1 MIKRIISGAV
11 LIGLI
16 VGMFFIRQLN
26 VMYFGLFIGI
36 MAIAGTLEFMLASKK
51 LSIAQSI
58 LTGLLPVFVFEG
70 YIFADSLGVSF
81 ARLFAYVG
89 AGYVFLQLAVLVL
102 DYKHSKLDGFA
113 FSFVCAVYPTV
124 LLLPMMYINDFKFNS
139 LVALIMCF
147 VVPPCADT
155 FAYWVGISLKG
166 KKLCPK
172 ISPKKTISGA
182 IGGLLGGVIGG
193 IVLYF
198 IAKATGILTYSLTM
212 PGYLT
217 FALIGLVGAI
227 LCETGDLVESVI
239 KRQLGIKDMSNL
251 IPGHGG
257 ILDRIDG
264 IIYTV
269 PFIFIVFT
277 LI

>member
-1 MIKRIISGAV
+1 MIKRIISGAI

-16 VGMFFIRQLN
+16 IGMFFARKLDT
-26 VMYFGLFIGI
+26 MYFALFIGI
-36 MAIAGTLEFMLASKK
+36 MAIAGTVEFMFATKK
-51 LSIAQSI
+51 LSLAQKI
-58 LTGLLPVFVFEG
+58 LTGLLPVFIFEG
-70 YIFADSLGVSF
+70 YIFIEISF
-81 ARLFAYVG
+81 AKYLSYIVVAYVI
-89 AGYVFLQLAVLVL
+89 LNLAILVL

-113 FSFVCAVYPTV
+113 YSLVCAIYPTA
-124 LLLPMMYINDFKFNS
+124 LLIPMLYINDFKANS

-182 IGGLLGGVIGG
+182 IGGLLGGVVGG

>member
-1 MIKRIISGAV
+1 MRIYISV
-11 LIGLI
+11 LPL
-16 VGMFFIRQLN
+16 L
-26 VMYFGLFIGI
+26 LFIMEGNWYSSFAMGGI
-36 MAIAGTLEFMLASKK
+36 CALKAFSFSMHSRLKAFISLAGTNRPPSRVT
-51 LSIAQSI
+51 SI
-58 LTGLLPVFVFEG
+58 
-70 YIFADSLGVSF
+70 SF
-81 ARLFAYVG
+81 AKYLAYIVVAYVI
-89 AGYVFLQLAVLVL
+89 LNLAILVL

-113 FSFVCAVYPTV
+113 YSLVCAIYPTA
-124 LLLPMMYINDFKFNS
+124 LLIPMLYINDFKANS

-227 LCETGDLVESVI
+227 FCETGDLVESVI

>member
-1 MIKRIISGAV
+1 MIKRIISGAI

-16 VGMFFIRQLN
+16 IGMFFVRKIDTL
-26 VMYFGLFIGI
+26 YFSLFIGI
-36 MAIAGTLEFMLASKK
+36 MAIAGTIEFMFATKK
-51 LSIAQSI
+51 LSIAQKI
-58 LTGLLPVFVFEG
+58 LTGLLPVFIFEG
-70 YIFADSLGVSF
+70 YIFIEIPF
-81 ARLFAYVG
+81 ARYIAYVVI
-89 AGYVFLQLAVLVL
+89 AYVILNLAVLVL
-102 DYKHSKLDGFA
+102 DYKNSKLEGFA
-113 FSFVCAVYPTV
+113 YSLVCAIYPTA
-124 LLLPMMYINDFKFNS
+124 LLVPMLYINDFKANS
-139 LVALIMCF
+139 LVALILCF
-147 VVPPCADT
+147 VVAPCADT

-182 IGGLLGGVIGG
+182 IGGLLGGIIGG
-193 IVLYF
+193 VVLYY
-198 IAKATGILTYSLTM
+198 IANSTGILTYDLTM
-212 PGYLT
+212 PGWLT
-217 FALIGLVGAI
+217 FGLIGLVGAI
-227 LCETGDLVESVI
+227 FCETGDLVESVI
-239 KRQLGIKDMSNL
+239 KRQIGIKDMSNL

>member
-16 VGMFFIRQLN
+16 IGMFFIRQLN
-26 VMYFGLFIGI
+26 VTYFSLFIGI

-58 LTGLLPVFVFEG
+58 LTGLLPVFIFEG

-113 FSFVCAVYPTV
+113 FSLVCAVYPTV
-124 LLLPMMYINDFKFNS
+124 LLLPMLYINDFEYNS

-147 VVPPCADT
+147 VVPPCADM
-155 FAYWVGISLKG
+155 FAYWVGISVKG
-166 KKLCPK
+166 KKLCPE

-182 IGGLLGGVIGG
+182 IGGLVGG
-193 IVLYF
+193 IVGAIALYF
-198 IAKATGILTYSLTM
+198 IAKASGILTYDLAM
-212 PGYLT
+212 PGWLL
-217 FALIGLVGAI
+217 FGLVGLFGAL
-227 LCETGDLVESVI
+227 LCETGDLVESII
-239 KRQLGIKDMSNL
+239 KRQLGIKDMGKL

-269 PFIFIVFT
+269 PFIYLIFT

>member
-1 MIKRIISGAV
+1 MIKRIISGAI

-16 VGMFFIRQLN
+16 IGMFFVRKIDTL
-26 VMYFGLFIGI
+26 YFSLFIGI
-36 MAIAGTLEFMLASKK
+36 MAIAGTIEFMFATKK
-51 LSIAQSI
+51 LSIAQKI
-58 LTGLLPVFVFEG
+58 LTGLLPVFIFEG
-70 YIFADSLGVSF
+70 YIFIEIPF
-81 ARLFAYVG
+81 AKYIAYVVI
-89 AGYVFLQLAVLVL
+89 AYVILNLAVLVL
-102 DYKHSKLDGFA
+102 DYKNSKLEGFA
-113 FSFVCAVYPTV
+113 YSLVCAIYPTA
-124 LLLPMMYINDFKFNS
+124 LLVPMLYINDFEANS
-139 LVALIMCF
+139 LVALILCF
-147 VVPPCADT
+147 VVAPCADT

-182 IGGLLGGVIGG
+182 IGGLLGGIIGG
-193 IVLYF
+193 VVLYY
-198 IAKATGILTYSLTM
+198 IANSTGILTYDLTM
-212 PGYLT
+212 PGWLT
-217 FALIGLVGAI
+217 FGLIGLVGAI
-227 LCETGDLVESVI
+227 FCETGDLVESVI